1 MESVFE
7 RAGEGRVKVL
17 AAGVLGG
24 VSEVVV
30 EYERV
35 LLGGVLPGGWI

>member
-1 MESVFE
+1 MEAVFE
-7 RAGEGRVKVL
+7 RAGEGKVKVL

-24 VSEVVV
+24 VSEVLG

-35 LLGGVLPGGWI
+35 ILGGVMAGGWI